1 MRPCHAKNITQL
13 GMHFEKFQ
21 NSMDRMN
28 PDWTD
33 KNMKNF
39 ETSSVTNSTNFY
51 IAKFRLLN
59 NLQLIFKYLFFY
71 FPCVPNATITFF
83 LRLWL
88 LVSFGLVVVC
98 RAWNCKLKPPYRV
111 EPDRVV
117 SSLWVSNRPDWWL
130 SRMAYVL
137 TEFTAKLSPRAAA
150 KSQPG
155 PLGH

>member
-1 MRPCHAKNITQL
+1 
-13 GMHFEKFQ
+13 MHFEKFQ

-71 FPCVPNATITFF
+71 FPCVPNVFQNNNFF
-83 LRLWL
+83 PETVASSVIWLGGRL
-88 LVSFGLVVVC
+88 SGM
-98 RAWNCKLKPPYRV
+98 KLQTK
-111 EPDRVV
+111 
-117 SSLWVSNRPDWWL
+117 
-130 SRMAYVL
+130 
-137 TEFTAKLSPRAAA
+137 AAI
-150 KSQPG
+150 
-155 PLGH
+155 